1 MAGATRMRRRSV
13 IALIMGFCLVAA
25 LTVGLL
31 VYDSAQS
38 GTIAKGVRV
47 GDVPIGGL
55 SRARARDRLRA
66 QLLTPLNRPLTIRAN
81 GRAWRLTPQ
90 RARVSADLDADVQ
103 AALDRSRQGSIFT
116 RTVSGLT
123 GASVDANLPARIT
136 YDHGAVV
143 ALVRHIAASVDAAPQ
158 DAHVAYSAFGVQAMG
173 GTTGRALLADGLRS
187 EIRRS
192 LLDPAAPR
200 TITARTRTLAPRISA
215 PDLASRYPAVVV
227 IDRADFKLRLFKHL
241 KLARTYG
248 IAVGMQ
254 GLETPAGLYDVQ
266 DKEVDPSWH
275 VPNSSWAGS
284 LAGQT
289 IPPGPQ
295 DPLKARWLG
304 IYNGAGIHGTEE
316 TGSIGTAGS
325 HGCIRMLIPDV
336 IELYPQV
343 PLHAPVYIA

>member
-1 MAGATRMRRRSV
+1 MGDATRMRRRSV
-13 IALIMGFCLVAA
+13 IALIIGVCLVATLA
-25 LTVGLL
+25 GGTL
-31 VYDSAQS
+31 VYDSARS
-38 GTIAKGVRV
+38 STIAKGIRV
-47 GDVPIGGL
+47 GDVPVGGL
-55 SRARARDRLRA
+55 SPARARDRLRT
-66 QLLTPLNRPLTIRAN
+66 QLLTRLNRPLTIRAN

-90 RARVSADLDADVQ
+90 QAGVTADLDADVQ
-103 AALDRSRQGSIFT
+103 AALDRGRQGSILT
-116 RTVSGLT
+116 RTVRGLSGA
-123 GASVDANLPARIT
+123 GVNANLPARVS
-136 YDHGAVV
+136 YDHGAVA

-158 DAHVAYSAFGVQAMG
+158 DAHVSYSASGVSTVG
-173 GTTGRALLADGLRS
+173 GTAGRALVADGLRS
-187 EIRRS
+187 QIRRS
-192 LLDPAAPR
+192 LVNPTGPR
-200 TITARTRTLAPRISA
+200 TITAQTRTLAPRLRVS
-215 PDLASRYPAVVV
+215 DLAARYPAVIV
-227 IDRADFKLRLFKHL
+227 IDRSNFKLRLYKHL
-241 KLARTYG
+241 KLAKTYG

-295 DPLKARWLG
+295 DPIKARWLG
-304 IYNGAGIHGTEE
+304 IFNGAGIHGTEE